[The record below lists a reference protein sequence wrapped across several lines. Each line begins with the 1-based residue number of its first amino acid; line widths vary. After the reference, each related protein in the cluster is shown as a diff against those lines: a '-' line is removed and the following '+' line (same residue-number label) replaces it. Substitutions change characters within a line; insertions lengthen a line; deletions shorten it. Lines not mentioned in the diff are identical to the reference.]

1 MRRFLLLAI
10 ATASAIAPQA
20 VPAQTYPVKPVTLVS
35 PFAAGGTSDVVSR
48 AIGTRMSTTLGQPV
62 IIVNRTGA
70 GGTIGIGSTAAAPPD
85 GYTLVM
91 GGLGSVVFSAGVY
104 GTKLKFDPQK
114 QLEPIAPVAVVPTVI
129 VVRADSPFKT
139 LGELVQTAKAH
150 PGKVRYG
157 SAGVGGTLHIAGE
170 LFERV
175 AKVELTHVPY
185 KGGAPAV
192 IDLLAGNIE
201 AVFGD
206 VTLVKSYIEAGKV
219 RALAVAG
226 AQRSP
231 FLPDVPTT
239 AELGLP
245 GVVVDTW
252 YAVFA
257 PKGVPPATAERLRE
271 AIAAAVT
278 SPEVLKVLQSQG
290 LTPLK
295 SSPAQFAGEL
305 ARDFE
310 KWVPLVRE
318 VCKAGCD

>member
-10 ATASAIAPQA
+10 ATASAVAPHA
-20 VPAQTYPVKPVTLVS
+20 VQAQTYPLKPVTLVS

-48 AIGTRMSTTLGQPV
+48 AVGTRMSATLGQPV

-129 VVRADSPFKT
+129 VVRADSPFKA
-139 LGELVQTAKAH
+139 LGELVQTAKSH

-170 LFERV
+170 LFERI
-175 AKVELTHVPY
+175 AKVQLTHVPY

-192 IDLLAGNIE
+192 TDLLAGNIE

-206 VTLVKSYIEAGKV
+206 VTLVKSYTRRV
-219 RALAVAG
+219 RSVRSPWPARRDHPSCRTCRRPPSWVYRVSSSTPGMRCLRRKACRPRPPNAC
-226 AQRSP
+226 AKRSPQRSRH
-231 FLPDVPTT
+231 
-239 AELGLP
+239 
-245 GVVVDTW
+245 
-252 YAVFA
+252 
-257 PKGVPPATAERLRE
+257 PK
-271 AIAAAVT
+271 
-278 SPEVLKVLQSQG
+278 
-290 LTPLK
+290 
-295 SSPAQFAGEL
+295 
-305 ARDFE
+305 
-310 KWVPLVRE
+310 
-318 VCKAGCD
+318 C